1 MATII
6 VTQIA
11 DNAYRIRDAFRAANR
26 DCYPLGVYAAI
37 YDLIQDT
44 HGDAEA
50 YHLDVNVWC
59 CDLSE
64 TTLADLYALADLAN
78 GRINEPDCLQ
88 YFTTVLYV
96 DVDAKTVYHLAY

>member
-50 YHLDVNVWC
+50 YHLDVNAWC

-64 TTLADLYALADLAN
+64 TTLADLYALADLD
-78 GRINEPDCLQ
+78 DCLQ